1 MLDENVKK
9 YFKSPRTLKD
19 IKADDDFNLI
29 LTFDN
34 NEVRIYNIKNQLNGI
49 FSVLKDK
56 NKFRS
61 VFLDEFGNAA
71 WNIDESLDSSVHW
84 NNRIDLCKDALYMD
98 SQPFK

>member
-1 MLDENVKK
+1 MDENVKK